1 MPTRPYND
9 VAGRRRARR
18 LPTSRAGGEVFTE
31 AAKLAG
37 DVLALRL
44 AKGLTQRQ
52 LVGIDQGD
60 LSRIE
65 RGQANPTMA
74 TFREARRRPECRPAD
89 RGPRVRRRLTE
100 PGQRGVRCR
109 FPAVPD
115 LAGR

>member
-9 VAGRRRARR
+9 VAGKRRARMSS
-18 LPTSRAGGEVFTE
+18 TGRAHAEVFTE

-37 DVLALRL
+37 DILALRI

-52 LVGIDQGD
+52 LAQLAGIDQAD

-74 TFREARRRPECRPAD
+74 TFEKLADVLNADLRIVARES
-89 RGPRVRRRLTE
+89 
-100 PGQRGVRCR
+100 
-109 FPAVPD
+109 AV
-115 LAGR
+115 A